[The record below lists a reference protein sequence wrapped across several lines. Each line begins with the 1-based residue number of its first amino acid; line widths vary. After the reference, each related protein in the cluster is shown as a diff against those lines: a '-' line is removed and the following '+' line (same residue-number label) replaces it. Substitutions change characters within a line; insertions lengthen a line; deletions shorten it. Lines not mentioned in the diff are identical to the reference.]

1 MQNYKEGVKALFYNF
16 NNKLKLVSMDTVVLE
31 ITWTEYNMLMDLV
44 KKIADHNPKSPF
56 LHALHK
62 KMYMNAKVIK
72 NKS

>member
-1 MQNYKEGVKALFYNF
+1 MDTTVEPKIANT
-16 NNKLKLVSMDTVVLE
+16 DTVVLE
-31 ITWTEYNMLMDLV
+31 ITWTEYSMLMDMV

>member
-1 MQNYKEGVKALFYNF
+1 MDTTVKPKIANT
-16 NNKLKLVSMDTVVLE
+16 DTVVLE

-56 LHALHK
+56 LHELHK

>member
-1 MQNYKEGVKALFYNF
+1 
-16 NNKLKLVSMDTVVLE
+16 MDTVVLE

-56 LHALHK
+56 LHELHK